1 MLRGMLVLP
10 KNSSLN
16 LLSRPLPDTTPSPGY
31 LLANH
36 PAIYKPPT
44 PTHGPWLDPS
54 NWSPPGPSPYPHT
67 HQVPCHYDH
76 AVFPTDMT
84 YKMPV
89 LDADVTVAML
99 SMNGRAQNSG
109 SLRSVFKSD
118 VGRKMFN
125 VTKTVTITERQ
136 CTVSHFATLSLRQ
149 T

>member
-1 MLRGMLVLP
+1 MLRGVLILP

-16 LLSRPLPDTTPSPGY
+16 LLSRPPHDAKPPPGC

-36 PAIYKPPT
+36 PAIYNPPL
-44 PTHGPWLDPS
+44 HGSWLDPS
-54 NWSPPGPSPYPHT
+54 NWTPPGPSPYPHT

-84 YKMPV
+84 YKMSV

-125 VTKTVTITERQ
+125 ATKSVTITERQ
-136 CTVSHFATLSLRQ
+136 CTVSRCATLSLRQ

>member
-16 LLSRPLPDTTPSPGY
+16 LLSRPPHDAKPPPGC

-36 PAIYKPPT
+36 PAIYNPPL
-44 PTHGPWLDPS
+44 HGSWLDPS
-54 NWSPPGPSPYPHT
+54 NWTPTGLSPYPHT
-67 HQVPCHYDH
+67 HQVPCQYDH
-76 AVFPTDMT
+76 DTDMT
-84 YKMPV
+84 YKMSV
-89 LDADVTVAML
+89 LEADVTVAML

-125 VTKTVTITERQ
+125 ATKSVTITERQ
-136 CTVSHFATLSLRQ
+136 CTVSRCATLSLRQ